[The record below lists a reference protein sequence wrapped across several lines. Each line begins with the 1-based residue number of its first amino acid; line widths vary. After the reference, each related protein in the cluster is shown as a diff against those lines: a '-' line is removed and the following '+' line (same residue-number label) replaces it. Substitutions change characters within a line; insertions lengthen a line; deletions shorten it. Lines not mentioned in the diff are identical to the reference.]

1 MLSILSEIINA
12 QNLLMM
18 NVGIFAGIIIGAMPG
33 LSVTFAVTVL
43 LTLSVGLESIPG
55 MYLLLGAYV
64 GGTYGGSITAILIN
78 TPGTPNAA
86 ATVLDGY
93 PLAKQ
98 GRAGDALKAALYGST
113 IGGLL
118 SAAALIFLAPQL
130 AKIVEVVASPEYFAI
145 CLFGLAATISLSK
158 DNIIKGLISAM
169 LGLLFCCVGLDPA
182 FATTRMIFGSRS
194 LVAGFNS
201 VTCMLG
207 LFALSQVLFE
217 CNAARKAG
225 DHAGTCGIKLTKSTL
240 KLLDMLKYWK
250 TILKS
255 SIFGIII
262 GAIPG
267 TGGTVSA
274 MFSYNEARRSSKHPE
289 EFGKGSLEGVL
300 APETGNNAVTGA
312 TMIPML
318 VLGIPGDAIM
328 AIMLGALTMQGI
340 TPGASLFKAGSIWV
354 YAIMGGLI
362 LINLFMLLQGSLF
375 IKLFVHVSRIP
386 ENILLPCIVTLCM
399 MGAFA
404 INNNLFQNIVLVCFA
419 LAGYLMKKFDIP
431 SIPFVIALVLGSLCE
446 TNLRRS
452 LTVSHGDPFVFFKR
466 PISCVVLLVSI
477 ALLFYPFIEKGIRML
492 REKRAKENTPK

>member
-1 MLSILSEIINA
+1 MLEILSQIITV

-33 LSVTFAVTVL
+33 LSVTFAVSVL
-43 LTLSVGLESIPG
+43 LTLSVGLESLPG
-55 MYLLLGAYV
+55 MFLLLGAYV

-93 PLAKQ
+93 PLAQK

-118 SAAALIFLAPQL
+118 SAFALLFLAPQL
-130 AKIVEVVASPEYFAI
+130 AKIVEVIASPEYFAM
-145 CLFGLAATISLSK
+145 CLFGLACTISLSK
-158 DNIIKGLISAM
+158 DNIVKGLIAAF
-169 LGLLFCCVGLDPA
+169 LGILFSCVGLDPA
-182 FATTRMIFGSRS
+182 FGTARMTFGNRN
-194 LVAGFNS
+194 LTAGFNN
-201 VTCMLG
+201 VTVMLG
-207 LFALSQVLFE
+207 MFALSQVLFE

-225 DHAGTCGIKLTKSTL
+225 DRGGQHSTELNKTSISLFGMIKR
-240 KLLDMLKYWK
+240 YWK
-250 TILKS
+250 TLLKS
-255 SIFGIII
+255 SIVGIII

-274 MFSYNEARRSSKHPE
+274 MFSYNEARRASKHPE
-289 EFGKGSLEGVL
+289 EFGQGSIEGVL

-328 AIMLGALTMQGI
+328 AIVLSALTMQGI
-340 TPGASLFKAGSIWV
+340 TPGADLFKAGSIWV

-362 LINLFMLLQGSLF
+362 LINLFMLLQGSAF
-375 IKLFVHVSRIP
+375 IRLFVHVSRVP
-386 ENILLPCIVTLCM
+386 ENILLPCIVILCT

-404 INNNLFQNIVLVCFA
+404 ITNNVFQVVILIAFSFI
-419 LAGYLMKKFDIP
+419 GYLFKRFNIP
-431 SIPFVIALVLGSLCE
+431 SIPFVIALVLGNLCE
-446 TNLRRS
+446 VNLRRS
-452 LTVSHGDPFVFFKR
+452 LTLSHGDPTVFITR
-466 PISCVVLLVSI
+466 PICCIVLLVS
-477 ALLFYPFIEKGIRML
+477 LLLIVAPLVSKAVKNVRKAGAEK
-492 REKRAKENTPK
+492 

>member
-1 MLSILSEIINA
+1 MLAILSEIVNI
-12 QNLLMM
+12 QNLLMI
-18 NVGIFAGIIIGAMPG
+18 NVGVFAGILIGAMPG

-43 LTLSVGLESIPG
+43 LTLSVDLESIPG

-78 TPGTPNAA
+78 TPGTSNAA

-93 PLAKQ
+93 PLARQ

-118 SAAALIFLAPQL
+118 SAAALLFLAPQL

-169 LGLLFCCVGLDPA
+169 LGLLVCCVGLDPA
-182 FATTRMIFGSRS
+182 FATTRMILGNRN
-194 LVAGFNS
+194 LVSGFNS
-201 VTCMLG
+201 ITCMLG

-217 CNAARKAG
+217 CNAARKVGDNAG
-225 DHAGTCGIKLTKSTL
+225 KSEIKLTKSTL
-240 KLLDMLKYWK
+240 KLVDMLKYWK

-274 MFSYNEARRSSKHPE
+274 MFSYNEARRTSKHPE
-289 EFGKGSLEGVL
+289 KFGQGSIEGVL

-318 VLGIPGDAIM
+318 VLGIPGDAP
-328 AIMLGALTMQGI
+328 LWPLCWALSRCRESH
-340 TPGASLFKAGSIWV
+340 PGQAFLSRAVSGFTQLWAGS
-354 YAIMGGLI
+354 
-362 LINLFMLLQGSLF
+362 S
-375 IKLFVHVSRIP
+375 
-386 ENILLPCIVTLCM
+386 
-399 MGAFA
+399 
-404 INNNLFQNIVLVCFA
+404 
-419 LAGYLMKKFDIP
+419 
-431 SIPFVIALVLGSLCE
+431 
-446 TNLRRS
+446 
-452 LTVSHGDPFVFFKR
+452 
-466 PISCVVLLVSI
+466 
-477 ALLFYPFIEKGIRML
+477 
-492 REKRAKENTPK
+492 